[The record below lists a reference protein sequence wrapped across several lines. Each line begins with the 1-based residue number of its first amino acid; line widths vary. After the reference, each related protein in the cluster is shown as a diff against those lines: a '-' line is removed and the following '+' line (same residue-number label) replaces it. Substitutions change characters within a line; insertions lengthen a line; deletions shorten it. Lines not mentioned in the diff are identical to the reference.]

1 MISNRCSSLRAIS
14 ELAQDLQK
22 TLDVSKLLLEELSSW
37 HQQYSQQLCNPTEEA
52 TSLSTVCTLGY
63 HYVQMTIFRAIIR
76 PFVANTNIA
85 PESARHTAQL
95 PRDSQDIMRF
105 ARTGVRSST
114 LSATTFVKTLKEE
127 HFHMF
132 WPHWSQVAFSSICFL
147 DLMMAVSSSD
157 TQEATDWFRDLHV
170 ARKEIRLKSNMLP
183 VLRLGLLRIDAVF
196 WKGVGKVLQL
206 QPHVEEALH
215 ASLQPSSS

>member
-1 MISNRCSSLRAIS
+1 MSNQCSSLRAIS
-14 ELAQDLQK
+14 GLAQDLPK

-37 HQQYSQQLCNPTEEA
+37 HQEFSQQSHSLTEEA

-76 PFVANTNIA
+76 PFVTNINTTTEPA
-85 PESARHTAQL
+85 HTTGQL
-95 PRDSQDIMRF
+95 LKDNQDVIGF

-114 LSATTFVKTLKEE
+114 TSATTFVKSLKEE

-132 WPHWSQVAFSSICFL
+132 WPHWSHVAFSSICFL

-157 TQEATDWFRDLHV
+157 IQEATAWFRDLHV
-170 ARKEIRLKSNMLP
+170 ARREIRLKSNMLP

-196 WKGVGKVLQL
+196 WKGIGQVLHL
-206 QPHVEEALH
+206 QPHVEEALQ
-215 ASLQPSSS
+215 ASLHPNMS